1 VPIPVAGNETAFFY
15 YQNNLTVSRNDAK
28 FPGMQK
34 RQAPLRQRHPWSI
47 PHRAQRAKQAS
58 RAGHAH
64 VRSAVRT
71 CAGGRGAMPAQEART
86 GPADTTRHDANSR
99 ASGDHWRVEALISI
113 QYSTIYYICVACV
126 TDAGRSAR
134 FFRHVCLPGPC
145 SLLSVMSRRCSC
157 SIGLTSVASSSL
169 LSGGRRRLM
178 LAPQATLYC
187 TCYSIPY

>member
-1 VPIPVAGNETAFFY
+1 MVHPPQGTARKAG
-15 YQNNLTVSRNDAK
+15 
-28 FPGMQK
+28 
-34 RQAPLRQRHPWSI
+34 
-47 PHRAQRAKQAS
+47 KQS
-58 RAGHAH
+58 
-64 VRSAVRT
+64 RT
-71 CAGGRGAMPAQEART
+71 CTCAQCSANMRRGPGRHACPGGQDRSSRH
-86 GPADTTRHDANSR
+86 DTTRHDANSR